1 VSAPS
6 EWPQWLTTPHLV
18 AQALNWL
25 RWRTRESALLIV
37 AIGVN
42 SIAIAKDPKLDPEDA
57 ISLLELEQDTIAQLL
72 RRLKDQRNAY
82 GSQQRPQR

>member
-1 VSAPS
+1 
-6 EWPQWLTTPHLV
+6 LTTPHLV

>member
-1 VSAPS
+1 
-6 EWPQWLTTPHLV
+6 LTTPHLV

-57 ISLLELEQDTIAQLL
+57 IALLELEQDTIAELL
-72 RRLKDQRNAY
+72 RRLMDQRNAY
-82 GSQQRPQR
+82 GSKQRPQR